1 MPDDLKSAVTS
12 LGMSD
17 PMAQISTGMSKLGGM
32 LQSGE
37 DWVEKK
43 ATAAKKLVKS
53 AVSSRSVT
61 KGR

>member
-17 PMAQISTGMSKLGGM
+17 PMAQIGTGMAKLGEIV
-32 LQSGE
+32 QSGV
-37 DWVEKK
+37 DWTEKQ
-43 ATAAKKLVKS
+43 ATKAKKLVKS